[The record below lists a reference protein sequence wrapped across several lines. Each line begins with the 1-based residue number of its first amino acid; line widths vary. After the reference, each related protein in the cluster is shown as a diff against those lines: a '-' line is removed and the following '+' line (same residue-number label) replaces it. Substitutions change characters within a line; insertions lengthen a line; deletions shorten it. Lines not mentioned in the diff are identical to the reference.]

1 MSVKFAKFANLPETQ
16 RQKLIQQFHLNFEFW
31 GELIVDEIKNVFM
44 DIFGDEPKVAYSV
57 GGSQEYAATSG
68 TIQYQKGF
76 MDKLR
81 RDYGTDAELM
91 KVATD
96 WRNLQRKNF
105 YALTAK
111 LTLGRDCT
119 ICTAYDE
126 RHRHGWSTNEQ
137 DSDVSDVVAD
147 FNHWAMKKIQGELE
161 FQTSMESIE
170 SFYEGQEFEIEED

>member
-1 MSVKFAKFANLPETQ
+1 MSAKFAKFANLPETQ

-31 GELIVDEIKNVFM
+31 GEMVVDEIKIIFM
-44 DIFGDEPKVAYSV
+44 DIFGDEPEIAYSV
-57 GGSQEYAATSG
+57 GGSQDYAATSG
-68 TIQYQKGF
+68 NIKYKKGF
-76 MDKLR
+76 MEKIVR
-81 RDYGTDAELM
+81 NYGPDTELL

-111 LTLGRDCT
+111 LTIGKECT
-119 ICTAYDE
+119 ICTVHDE
-126 RHRHGWSTNEQ
+126 RHHHGWSTTEQ
-137 DSDVSDVVAD
+137 ESDVSDVVAD

-170 SFYEGQEFEIEED
+170 SFYEGQEFEIEEI